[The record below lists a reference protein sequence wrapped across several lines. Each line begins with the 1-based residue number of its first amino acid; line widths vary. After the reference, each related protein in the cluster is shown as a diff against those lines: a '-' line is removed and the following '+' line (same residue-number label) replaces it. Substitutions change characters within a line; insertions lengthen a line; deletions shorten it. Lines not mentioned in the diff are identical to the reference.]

1 MSQKN
6 EREMSEGSRLQKIG
20 SAVFFGLS
28 SILIVFINKSGQ
40 RVFKAIF
47 SKVDVPWLSDTK
59 LSDFRTSTV
68 VVRFRPV

>member
-28 SILIVFINKSGQ
+28 SILIVFINKSGE
-40 RVFKAIF
+40 RVFKVTGRF
-47 SKVDVPWLSDTK
+47 ENFLSCQLWK
-59 LSDFRTSTV
+59 I
-68 VVRFRPV
+68 